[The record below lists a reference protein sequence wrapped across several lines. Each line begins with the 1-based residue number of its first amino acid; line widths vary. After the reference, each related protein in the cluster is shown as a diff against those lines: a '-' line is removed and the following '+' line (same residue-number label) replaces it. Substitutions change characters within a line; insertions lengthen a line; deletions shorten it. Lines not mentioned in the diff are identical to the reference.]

1 MSKLPDGTYIKD
13 VVMPASHD
21 AGMSELRHTDIISSC
36 SMGSVKTQKNSIYEQ
51 MMCGVRYF
59 DLRVDYDHSE
69 LVTYHRTK
77 FMGANGQS
85 FRMVFMQAQDF
96 LREHDKEIIIFR
108 ISHFRNYNEH
118 KPAETLKKLLD
129 FLKKYSDTGLIYK
142 SANPKKLHEI
152 NLGEARGKIIL
163 AVQIDDN
170 SVPNAPNGIF
180 KYSDAG
186 DGKVNS
192 IGENT
197 LNVYDRYSNSSKY
210 ETMQKDQFE
219 KWKNNGGQ
227 GDTKLF
233 LLSWTLTL
241 DTAEVIGG
249 AFDSKYTNETLA
261 KKANPK
267 LAGML
272 AEGINTNKYAKPNMV
287 YLDYIDSAL
296 CKEIISYN
304 FK

>member
-1 MSKLPDGTYIKD
+1 
-13 VVMPASHD
+13 
-21 AGMSELRHTDIISSC
+21 MSELRHADILSSC
-36 SMGSVKTQKNSIYEQ
+36 SKGAVRTQKNSIYEQ
-51 MMCGVRYF
+51 LMCGARYF
-59 DLRVDYDHSE
+59 DIRVDYDHGE

-77 FMGANGQS
+77 SMGANGQS

-96 LREHDKEIIIFR
+96 LREHDKEIVIFR
-108 ISHFRNYNEH
+108 LSHFRSYNEH
-118 KPAETLKKLLD
+118 KPANTLSKLLD
-129 FLKKYSDTGLIYK
+129 FLKTYSDAGLFYK
-142 SANPKKLHEI
+142 SVNPKKLHEI

-163 AVQIDDN
+163 AVEIDDN

-180 KYSDAG
+180 KFSAAG
-186 DGKVNS
+186 GDKVNT
-192 IGENT
+192 IGENI
-197 LNVYDRYSNSSKY
+197 LNVYDRFSNTSDY
-210 ETMQKDQFE
+210 EKMQKDQFE

-241 DTAEVIGG
+241 DLSGVIAG
-249 AFDSKYTNETLA
+249 AFDSKYSNESLA

-267 LAGML
+267 LAEML

-287 YLDYIDSAL
+287 YLDYIYSAL